1 MATYD
6 NLRVYK
12 TAYDLMMDI
21 FNFGNVQRDIKFTLV
36 EDLKKEVIK
45 IIVLIYKANAAT
57 DRSLIIGE
65 AREEVVVVKLYLRM
79 LCDLKQISTRQYSV
93 LAERAESLSKQLSAW
108 QKYNTNSG
116 SPAVEQA
123 FKP

>member
-21 FNFGNVQRDIKFTLV
+21 FHFGNVQRDIKFTLV

-45 IIVLIYKANAAT
+45 IIVLIYKANATPDKSA
-57 DRSLIIGE
+57 IINE
-65 AREEVVVVKLYLRM
+65 ARDGVVVVKLYMRM

-93 LAERAESLSKQLSAW
+93 LAERAESLSKQLGAW
-108 QKYNTNSG
+108 QKYNTNR
-116 SPAVEQA
+116 PTA
-123 FKP
+123 

>member
-12 TAYDLMMDI
+12 TAYDLMMEI

-57 DRSLIIGE
+57 EKSDIINE
-65 AREEVVVVKLYLRM
+65 AREVVVVVKLYLRM
-79 LCDLKQISTRQYSV
+79 LCDLKQISTRRYG
-93 LAERAESLSKQLSAW
+93 LMAEMAESISKQLSAW
-108 QKYNTNSG
+108 QKYSNNS
-116 SPAVEQA
+116 STVS
-123 FKP
+123 